1 MKGTLALIFIII
13 GLNSFSQEVVDTVIF
28 DDGFCYHDAM
38 SCHTFFI
45 TTDGEKS
52 IHLENA
58 YLKEFE
64 DLEYNASIKEEYA
77 NRIFVITYML
87 VNIKAE
93 DSLSGDTYETY
104 HLIDIRLL

>member
-13 GLNSFSQEVVDTVIF
+13 GLNSFSQEIVDTVVF
-28 DDGFCYHDAM
+28 DNGYCYHDAM

-45 TTDGEKS
+45 TTDGEES

-64 DLEYNASIKEEYA
+64 DSEYNASIKKEYA
-77 NRIFVITYML
+77 NRVFVITYML
-87 VNIKAE
+87 ITIQAE
-93 DSLSGDTYETY
+93 DSINGELYETY
-104 HLIDIRLL
+104 DLISIRLL